1 VSCGVGEFSR
11 RLHEGGNAD
20 AAITIYELN
29 GEFHTDMAAI
39 DLELGDMLRA
49 KGDRDGALAR
59 YRAALKKQPDLVPAR
74 RRIEEM
80 EKKPQ

>member
-1 VSCGVGEFSR
+1 
-11 RLHEGGNAD
+11 
-20 AAITIYELN
+20 
-29 GEFHTDMAAI
+29 
-39 DLELGDMLRA
+39 MLRA